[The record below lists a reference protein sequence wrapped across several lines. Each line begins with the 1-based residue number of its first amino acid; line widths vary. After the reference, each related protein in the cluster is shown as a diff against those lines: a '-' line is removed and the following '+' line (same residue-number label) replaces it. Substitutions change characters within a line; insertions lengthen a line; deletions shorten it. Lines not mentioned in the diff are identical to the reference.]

1 MQHPA
6 EQILRAAG
14 LDVTPAIREND
25 PKLAIVE
32 EAREFDADCI
42 FIGSNDEPPLTRFLL
57 GTVSEA
63 VVSRAPCSVEI
74 VR

>member
-6 EQILRAAG
+6 EQTLSAAG
-14 LDVTPAIREND
+14 LDVTPVIREND

-63 VVSRAPCSVEI
+63 MVSRAPCSVEI